1 MYHLNYGVIQGF
13 PAVRKAVTTHVKKFE
28 IFTLVFDIANQ
39 VLTRSL
45 LLRHSVRLMNE
56 QQILAILNPRSFVGN
71 FSDYGRYSLQTVT
84 FLEGKKPK
92 YEHKNRK
99 LRI

>member
-1 MYHLNYGVIQGF
+1 
-13 PAVRKAVTTHVKKFE
+13 
-28 IFTLVFDIANQ
+28 
-39 VLTRSL
+39 
-45 LLRHSVRLMNE
+45 MNE
-56 QQILAILNPRSFVGN
+56 QQILTILNLSSFVGI